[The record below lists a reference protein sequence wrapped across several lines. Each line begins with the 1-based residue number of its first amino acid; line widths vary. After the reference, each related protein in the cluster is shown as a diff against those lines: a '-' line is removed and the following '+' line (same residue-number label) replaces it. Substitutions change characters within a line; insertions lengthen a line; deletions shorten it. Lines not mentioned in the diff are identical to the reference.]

1 MHICYKMCLLFLH
14 FIHSRT
20 FEQKA
25 EENKI
30 GWKKY
35 GQCIITFTT
44 CQQCFQCFANWFPYV
59 VHWTGLIWQWLND
72 IILLEWEFNSA
83 QFNAIMPSTINH
95 HQTGSRHLKINFW
108 SNIYMYF
115 IRLGSSIY
123 LLKYFQI
130 MNRMC
135 KYFPALI
142 DHNFYVVMLRGP
154 SLKTDVKFNTC

>member
-72 IILLEWEFNSA
+72 IILLEWEFNSV

-108 SNIYMYF
+108 SNIYVFHPPGFKHLF
-115 IRLGSSIY
+115 IEIFPNNEQYVQIFSS
-123 LLKYFQI
+123 
-130 MNRMC
+130 
-135 KYFPALI
+135 
-142 DHNFYVVMLRGP
+142 
-154 SLKTDVKFNTC
+154 TDRS

>member
-1 MHICYKMCLLFLH
+1 
-14 FIHSRT
+14 
-20 FEQKA
+20 
-25 EENKI
+25 
-30 GWKKY
+30 
-35 GQCIITFTT
+35 
-44 CQQCFQCFANWFPYV
+44 
-59 VHWTGLIWQWLND
+59 
-72 IILLEWEFNSA
+72 
-83 QFNAIMPSTINH
+83 
-95 HQTGSRHLKINFW
+95 
-108 SNIYMYF
+108 MYF